1 LRKIH
6 HKKKKEFEVKKK
18 KFKKKKNGIQTNYW
32 HVIKSSAFQN
42 ENYTY
47 TPTWEPDISNIV
59 IDKIVSYH
67 IRM

>member
-1 LRKIH
+1 LKNPSQE
-6 HKKKKEFEVKKK
+6 KKEFEVKKK

-47 TPTWEPDISNIV
+47 TPTCLWQPE
-59 IDKIVSYH
+59 H
-67 IRM
+67 